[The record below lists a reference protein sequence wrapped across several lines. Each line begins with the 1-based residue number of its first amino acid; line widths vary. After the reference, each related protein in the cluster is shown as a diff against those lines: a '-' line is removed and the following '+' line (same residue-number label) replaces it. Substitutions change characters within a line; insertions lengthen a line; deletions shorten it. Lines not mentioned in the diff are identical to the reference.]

1 MINTLSTAEIG
12 NLLESLPTGKRET
25 VWSLVDH
32 EDDGKVLLHV
42 GDEVRESLL
51 ATMDI
56 DEIIAAVEDLEIDDL
71 ANLVDDLPNT
81 VIDQLLQSMDGES
94 RKRLEQA
101 LSYPE
106 DSVGRLMNPDT
117 ITVHAD
123 VNVDMV
129 LGQLRLRAELRDHTD
144 HLYVVSHHHQYL
156 GRVSL
161 ATLVTHQPDTLI
173 NRLIDNEQPAINI
186 KEHAQE
192 VARQFSYHD
201 GLSAPVVNENN
212 ALLGHITIDDIVDI
226 IREQAEHQAM
236 SAAGLSNVE
245 NMFSPL
251 LWLGIN
257 LCTAFIT
264 VNVVSEFEYTI
275 ENW

>member
-25 VWSLVDH
+25 VWSLVNH

-51 ATMDI
+51 ATMDME
-56 DEIIAAVEDLEIDDL
+56 EIIAAVEDLDIDNL

-81 VIDQLLQSMDGES
+81 VIDQRLQSMDGES

-101 LSYPE
+101 ISYPE

-117 ITVHAD
+117 ITVHAN

-144 HLYVVSHHHQYL
+144 NLYVVSHHHQYL

-161 ATLVTHQPDTLI
+161 ATLVTHQPNTQPSTSKNTLKKSHA
-173 NRLIDNEQPAINI
+173 NFLTTTGSPPQSSTKTTPFSAI
-186 KEHAQE
+186 
-192 VARQFSYHD
+192 S
-201 GLSAPVVNENN
+201 LSTTSSTSSVNKPN
-212 ALLGHITIDDIVDI
+212 TK
-226 IREQAEHQAM
+226 
-236 SAAGLSNVE
+236 
-245 NMFSPL
+245 P
-251 LWLGIN
+251 
-257 LCTAFIT
+257 
-264 VNVVSEFEYTI
+264 
-275 ENW
+275 

>member
-32 EDDGKVLLHV
+32 EDDGKVLLHF

-51 ATMDI
+51 ATMDM

>member
-1 MINTLSTAEIG
+1 
-12 NLLESLPTGKRET
+12 
-25 VWSLVDH
+25 
-32 EDDGKVLLHV
+32 
-42 GDEVRESLL
+42 
-51 ATMDI
+51 MDM